1 MPQSRV
7 TGPGF
12 HRAVFEVVTK
22 VPEGS
27 VTTYGDVA
35 GLLGSRS
42 VARHVGWALAALRQD
57 DVPWHRVINARGHIS
72 FRGDTPRGV
81 LQQQLLVAE
90 GHTFDKN
97 GRLADFPGHR
107 FLYPESL

>member
-12 HRAVFEVVTK
+12 HRAVFKVVAK
-22 VPEGS
+22 VPEGF

-35 GLLGSRS
+35 CLLGSRA

-57 DVPWHRVINARGHIS
+57 DVPWHRVINARGCIS
-72 FRGDTPRGV
+72 FRGDTPRGI
-81 LQQQLLVAE
+81 LQQQRLIEE
-90 GHTFDKN
+90 GHTFDVN
-97 GRLADFPGHR
+97 GRLTGFPDHR
-107 FLYPESL
+107 FLYPEST